1 MNRQVDPGVGEPL
14 LSVRR
19 VVRCFGPSTRIGPI
33 DLGVGAGE
41 RVAFVGPNGSGKST
55 VLRCIA
61 GTLSP
66 TTGEVL
72 VSGHR
77 AGTLPARRLI
87 GVSFSQ
93 ERSFDLRLSGY
104 DNLLFYAR
112 VRFGRVRAAERA
124 VRELAEELELGEIVA
139 QRVASC
145 STGMTQQLA
154 FARALIGSPPL
165 ILLDEPTR
173 SLDQEARE
181 RLWAALSRRDRA
193 AAIISSHRDDD
204 VARCDRVFEFAV

>member
-1 MNRQVDPGVGEPL
+1 MSRHDAGPTEGPL
-14 LSVRR
+14 LSLRHVERW
-19 VVRCFGPSTRIGPI
+19 FGASTQIGPI
-33 DLGVGAGE
+33 DLEMDAGE

-55 VLRCIA
+55 VLRCIV

-66 TTGEVL
+66 TIGEIV

-87 GVSFSQ
+87 GVSLSQ
-93 ERSFDLRLSGY
+93 ERSFDLRLSGH

-112 VRFGRVRAAERA
+112 IRYGNARAAERA
-124 VRELAEELELGEIVA
+124 VRELEEELELGEIVA

-165 ILLDEPTR
+165 VLLDEPTR
-173 SLDQEARE
+173 SLDHDARE

-204 VARCDRVFEFAV
+204 VARCDRVYEFAG